1 MKRSFVLF
9 AITLLALAGGA
20 VDAVAAD
27 NAPVLSRI
35 VDSGTLRVGMS
46 GTQPPFSVIS
56 KSGSLIGY
64 EVDLANLL
72 AEAMGVKVEFVQKPF
87 GELLPALEKGEI
99 DAIMSGMTM
108 TPKRNLKA
116 AFVGPY
122 IVSGKSILTT
132 SSALAALQDA
142 EEIDRSSVKITALK
156 GSTSEKFVQKVLE
169 KTTYVGVDDYDT
181 AVQMVIDGKA
191 DALVADFP
199 ICALSQMRFPDAGL
213 ATLTEPL
220 TIEPIGIALAP
231 GDALFV
237 NMVTNYLSAL
247 DGIGLLDALEK
258 KWFEDGSWLIQLP

>member
-1 MKRSFVLF
+1 MKRSLVLF
-9 AITLLALAGGA
+9 AIALLALIGGTA
-20 VDAVAAD
+20 DAVAAD

-35 VDSGTLRVGMS
+35 VESGTFKVGMS
-46 GTQPPFSVIS
+46 GTQPPFTVIS

-72 AEAMGVKVEFVQKPF
+72 AEAMGVEVEFVQKPF

-132 SSALAALQDA
+132 STALAALQDA
-142 EEIDRSSVKITALK
+142 EEIDRASVKITALK
-156 GSTSEKFVQKVLE
+156 GSTSEKFVKKVLE
-169 KTTYVGVDDYDT
+169 NTTYVGVDDYDT

-199 ICALSQMRFPDAGL
+199 ICALSQMRFPDAGM

-231 GDALFV
+231 GDSLFV

-247 DGIGLLDALEK
+247 EGIGLLDALEK

>member
-1 MKRSFVLF
+1 MKRSLVLF
-9 AITLLALAGGA
+9 AIALLALIGGTA
-20 VDAVAAD
+20 DAVAAD

-35 VDSGTLRVGMS
+35 VESGTFKVGMS
-46 GTQPPFSVIS
+46 GTQPPFTVIS

-108 TPKRNLKA
+108 TPQRNLKA

-132 SSALAALQDA
+132 STALAALQDA
-142 EEIDRSSVKITALK
+142 EEIDRSTVKITALK
-156 GSTSEKFVQKVLE
+156 GSTSEKFVKKVLE
-169 KTTYVGVDDYDT
+169 KTTYIGVDDYDT
-181 AVQMVIDGKA
+181 AVQMVIEGKA

-213 ATLTEPL
+213 ATLTEPM

-247 DGIGLLDALEK
+247 EGIGLLDALEA
-258 KWFEDGSWLIQLP
+258 KWFEDGGWLIQLP